1 MIQPLLETRAKKC
14 ENFCWFFGVWED
26 KIIWFWDLLT
36 FRYLVKPFG
45 QFWLA
50 FVSWLHDQTSFFF
63 RISGEKKLLTK
74 WLLIIVKIPRWTLY
88 NIAISFELSV
98 NELFLGEI
106 NFSSFLCSASKEL
119 QTLHLLT
126 TNWQFCDK
134 SWQIIEL

>member
-1 MIQPLLETRAKKC
+1 MNCFPVPTATYC
-14 ENFCWFFGVWED
+14 
-26 KIIWFWDLLT
+26 
-36 FRYLVKPFG
+36 RYLVKPFG

-98 NELFLGEI
+98 NFLTA
-106 NFSSFLCSASKEL
+106 SSAHAVLNIAHVDL
-119 QTLHLLT
+119 
-126 TNWQFCDK
+126 
-134 SWQIIEL
+134 

>member
-1 MIQPLLETRAKKC
+1 MTGTTLDKSMVEISQ
-14 ENFCWFFGVWED
+14 NFVAFSEYMN
-26 KIIWFWDLLT
+26 

-88 NIAISFELSV
+88 NMAISFELGV
-98 NELFLGEI
+98 NELFWGKLTSALSCAALLR
-106 NFSSFLCSASKEL
+106 NFRHCIYPFVL
-119 QTLHLLT
+119 QIDIFV
-126 TNWQFCDK
+126 TNHGN
-134 SWQIIEL
+134 

>member
-1 MIQPLLETRAKKC
+1 MVEISQ
-14 ENFCWFFGVWED
+14 NFVAFSEYMN
-26 KIIWFWDLLT
+26 

-98 NELFLGEI
+98 NELFWGEI

-119 QTLHLLT
+119 QTLHLLICT
-126 TNWQFCDK
+126 TN
-134 SWQIIEL
+134 